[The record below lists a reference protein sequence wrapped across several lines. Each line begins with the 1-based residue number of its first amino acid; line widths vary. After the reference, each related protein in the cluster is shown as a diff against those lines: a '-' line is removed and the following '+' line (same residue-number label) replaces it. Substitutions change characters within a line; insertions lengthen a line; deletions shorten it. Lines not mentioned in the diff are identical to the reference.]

1 MGLPHAERGS
11 GEVSRIGP
19 QLGAIAPHV
28 GLTWWCPMN
37 VQNRGHSGGPGIV
50 EVCAGKLDVVKLGE
64 ADLMRLGKVEGFGT
78 GDAFKG
84 DANAAQKV

>member
-1 MGLPHAERGS
+1 
-11 GEVSRIGP
+11 
-19 QLGAIAPHV
+19 
-28 GLTWWCPMN
+28 MN
-37 VQNRGHSGGPGIV
+37 VQNRGHSGGPGSV